1 LARKREPGKAIDNG
15 RSLLYNICWSQRRT
29 QLVQRNKLLIYHN
42 PACSKSRATLQLLRD
57 NDQSPEIVE
66 YLQHPPSEQELVE
79 IINMLGISARE
90 LLRTGEPAYR
100 EAKLDD
106 DTLGEEEIIA
116 AICKFPSLLQR
127 PIVVAGNKAVIG
139 RPPIKV
145 LEIIA

>member
-1 LARKREPGKAIDNG
+1 M
-15 RSLLYNICWSQRRT
+15 
-29 QLVQRNKLLIYHN
+29 LIYHN

-79 IINMLGISARE
+79 IINMLGVSARE

-100 EAKLDD
+100 EARLDD

-127 PIVVAGNKAVIG
+127 PFVVAGNKAVS
-139 RPPIKV
+139 RSPPDQGAGNHCIKF
-145 LEIIA
+145 